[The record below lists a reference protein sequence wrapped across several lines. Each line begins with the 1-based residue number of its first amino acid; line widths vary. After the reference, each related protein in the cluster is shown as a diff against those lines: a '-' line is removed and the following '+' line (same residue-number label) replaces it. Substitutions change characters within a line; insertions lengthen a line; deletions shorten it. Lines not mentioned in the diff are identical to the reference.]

1 MADFPTA
8 YVAGVVAEAIRHR
21 YGEQGL
27 CPKNDVDGY
36 HADVNVVSAGS
47 KILIQIGDETFSA
60 TFSKESST

>member
-1 MADFPTA
+1 MADFPTS
-8 YVAGVVAEAIRHR
+8 YVAARIADAIRHT

-36 HADVNVVSAGS
+36 HADVNVVSCGS
-47 KILIQIGDETFSA
+47 KVIIQIGDDTFTA

>member
-8 YVAGVVAEAIRHR
+8 YVAASVADAIRHR

-36 HADVNVVSAGS
+36 PADVNVVSCGS
-47 KILIQIGDETFSA
+47 KVIIQIGDETFSA